1 MKIYIEPTGGLCDR
15 IATIEW
21 FLNQKDI
28 LAINLH
34 LIWNL
39 NNDLNCKFEYLFK
52 DIKDVKVTNQKLS
65 FIQKHRFTR
74 RLLNLILKQFRG
86 TKIDLYQVERIRVLE
101 LLNQKKKVWFTG
113 FIFDEI
119 RDKMYFDEFT
129 PIPAMQKKLLVQ
141 KKSTNVIG
149 VHIRRTDN
157 VIAIQNSPTDLFYKA
172 LDSEIALNNDVT
184 FYCATDSEEELN
196 NLIKKYGNK
205 IKYQTNCIRSRNSK
219 EGIES
224 ALIDLLS
231 LSNCS
236 KIIGSDWSAFSGVA
250 AKIGKIELQR
260 IKKTN

>member
-1 MKIYIEPTGGLCDR
+1 MKIFIEPTGGLCDR
-15 IATIEW
+15 LATIEW
-21 FLNQKDI
+21 FLNQKEVYS
-28 LAINLH
+28 INKIH

-39 NNDLNCKFEYLFK
+39 NNELNCKFEYLFNE
-52 DIKDVKVTNQKLS
+52 IKDVKVINQKLGFLYKYRLS
-65 FIQKHRFTR
+65 R
-74 RLLNLILKQFRG
+74 RLLNLILKVFRG
-86 TKIDLYQVERIRVLE
+86 RKIDLYQVKREKVFESL
-101 LLNQKKKVWFTG
+101 QQDKKVWFTG
-113 FIFDEI
+113 FIFDEV
-119 RDKMYFDEFT
+119 REKMYFDEFT
-129 PIPAMQKKLLVQ
+129 PILAMKKKLLVQ
-141 KKSTNVIG
+141 KKSTEVIG

-172 LDSEIALNNDVT
+172 LDCEIAINKDIT

-205 IKYQTNCIRSRNSK
+205 IKYQSNCIRSRNSK

-250 AKIGKIELQR
+250 AKMGNIELQR
-260 IKKTN
+260 IIKI